1 MNQYAEIRTTY
12 FNDDDHFYR
21 IDAWK
26 TDDKNE
32 IGSVIGFIHES
43 GDYVLIDAA
52 DYANEMVMSVIKD
65 TVKDIN
71 LANSD
76 ESSIKISVPKT
87 AALEHINA
95 AKNELEKLTKML
107 TKHA

>member
-1 MNQYAEIRTTY
+1 MSQYAEIRITY
-12 FNDDDHFYR
+12 FDDDDHFYR

-26 TDDKNE
+26 TDDENE

-43 GDYVLIDAA
+43 GDYVLIDAD

-65 TVKDIN
+65 TLKDIN
-71 LANSD
+71 LANKGTD
-76 ESSIKISVPKT
+76 ESKISVPKT

-95 AKNELEKLTKML
+95 AKNELEKLTNML
-107 TKHA
+107 TKRT